1 MNKFLVVFL
10 MPLCLGSPLEGFG
23 DATDA
28 EIAEIR
34 GGTYL
39 EGFDEN
45 PQYNFNYKVA
55 DDLEQTYIA
64 RDEARNGENVR
75 GSYSYV
81 DPLGSLITVTYTAGA
96 EGYQETRE
104 IQENFVTII
113 QRPVNR
119 ASVSVDASVNSRL
132 EFQRAETARLQAQR
146 AESARLQA
154 QRVEAARQQ
163 TERAE
168 AARLEAQRLEAS
180 RLEAQRAQAAQLEVQ
195 RAEATRLEAQ
205 RAQAARL
212 ESQRTESSR
221 IASSQQNRADLV
233 AQIVSQISSQVP
245 SIIASTVSGSR
256 GQVSGNSR
264 GQFSSSVSGSN
275 RGQLSGSLSGGNRAV
290 QGQQTSASSTVT
302 DRFGSSGTHT
312 VILNTPHAQISYGS

>member
-1 MNKFLVVFL
+1 MGQSTTEVQRSNMNKFLVVFL

-45 PQYNFNYKVA
+45 PQYTFNYKVA
-55 DDLEQTYIA
+55 DDLEQTYIS
-64 RDEARNGENVR
+64 RDEARDGENVK

-81 DPLGSLITVTYTAGA
+81 DPLGSLITVTYTAGS
-96 EGYQETRE
+96 EGYQETGE
-104 IQENFVTII
+104 IQENFITIN
-113 QRPVNR
+113 QRPANR
-119 ASVSVDASVNSRL
+119 ATVSVDISANS
-132 EFQRAETARLQAQR
+132 RLQAQR
-146 AESARLQA
+146 AEETRLDA
-154 QRVEAARQQ
+154 QRAQAVRIEAQ
-163 TERAE
+163 RAQ
-168 AARLEAQRLEAS
+168 AARLEAQRAEAS
-180 RLEAQRAQAAQLEVQ
+180 RLEAQRAQAV
-195 RAEATRLEAQ
+195 RIEAQ
-205 RAQAARL
+205 RVQAARL
-212 ESQRTESSR
+212 EAQRTESSR
-221 IASSQQNRADLV
+221 LASSQQNRADLV

-264 GQFSSSVSGSN
+264 GQFSSSLSGSN
-275 RGQLSGSLSGGNRAV
+275 RGQLSGSLSGSNRAV
-290 QGQQTSASSTVT
+290 QEQQASASSTVT

-312 VILNTPHAQISYGS
+312 VSLNTPDVQVSYEHDS

>member
-1 MNKFLVVFL
+1 MGNKFLIVFL

-23 DATDA
+23 DATDG
-28 EIAEIR
+28 EIAEIQ

-64 RDEARNGENVR
+64 KDEARDGENVR

-81 DPLGSLITVTYTAGA
+81 DPLGSLIIVTYTAGS

-104 IQENFVTII
+104 IQENFITIN
-113 QRPVNR
+113 QRPANR
-119 ASVSVDASVNSRL
+119 ATVSVDISANS
-132 EFQRAETARLQAQR
+132 RLQAQR
-146 AESARLQA
+146 AEETRLQA
-154 QRVEAARQQ
+154 QRTQAAELESQ
-163 TERAE
+163 RAE
-168 AARLEAQRLEAS
+168 ASRIEAQRVQAARLEAQR
-180 RLEAQRAQAAQLEVQ
+180 
-195 RAEATRLEAQ
+195 
-205 RAQAARL
+205 
-212 ESQRTESSR
+212 TESSR
-221 IASSQQNRADLV
+221 LASSQQNRADLV

-264 GQFSSSVSGSN
+264 G
-275 RGQLSGSLSGGNRAV
+275 V

-302 DRFGSSGTHT
+302 DRFGSWHTHCQSQHSSCT
-312 VILNTPHAQISYGS
+312 GLL

>member
-1 MNKFLVVFL
+1 MGQSTTQVQRSNMSKFLVVFL

-64 RDEARNGENVR
+64 RDEARDGENVR

-81 DPLGSLITVTYTAGA
+81 DPLGSLIIVTYTAGA

-104 IQENFVTII
+104 IQENFVTIN

-119 ASVSVDASVNSRL
+119 ASVSVDASANSRL
-132 EFQRAETARLQAQR
+132 EAQSVEETRLQAQR
-146 AESARLQA
+146 TQA
-154 QRVEAARQQ
+154 V
-163 TERAE
+163 
-168 AARLEAQRLEAS
+168 
-180 RLEAQRAQAAQLEVQ
+180 
-195 RAEATRLEAQ
+195 RLEAQ

-212 ESQRTESSR
+212 EAQRAEASRLEAQRVESSR
-221 IASSQQNRADLV
+221 LESQRA
-233 AQIVSQISSQVP
+233 
-245 SIIASTVSGSR
+245 
-256 GQVSGNSR
+256 
-264 GQFSSSVSGSN
+264 
-275 RGQLSGSLSGGNRAV
+275 
-290 QGQQTSASSTVT
+290 
-302 DRFGSSGTHT
+302 
-312 VILNTPHAQISYGS
+312 

>member
-1 MNKFLVVFL
+1 MNKFLAVFL
-10 MPLCLGSPLEGFG
+10 MPLCLGIPLEGFG
-23 DATDA
+23 DATDV

-55 DDLEQTYIA
+55 DDLEQTYIS
-64 RDEARNGENVR
+64 RDEARDGENVS

-81 DPLGSLITVTYTAGA
+81 DPLGSLITVTYTAGS

-104 IQENFVTII
+104 IQEFFVNINP
-113 QRPVNR
+113 RPANR
-119 ASVSVDASVNSRL
+119 ATVSVDASANS
-132 EFQRAETARLQAQR
+132 
-146 AESARLQA
+146 RLQA
-154 QRVEAARQQ
+154 QRVEATRLQAQ
-163 TERAE
+163 RAE
-168 AARLEAQRLEAS
+168 AARLQFQRAEASRLQAQRAEKA
-180 RLEAQRAQAAQLEVQ
+180 RLEAQRAES
-195 RAEATRLEAQ
+195 TRLEAQ

-212 ESQRTESSR
+212 EAQRTESSSL
-221 IASSQQNRADLV
+221 ASSQQNRADLV

-264 GQFSSSVSGSN
+264 GQFISFVSGSN
-275 RGQLSGSLSGGNRAV
+275 RGQVSGSLSGSNGAV

>member
-23 DATDA
+23 DATDV

-55 DDLEQTYIA
+55 DDLEQTYIS
-64 RDEARNGENVR
+64 RDEARDGENVR

-81 DPLGSLITVTYTAGA
+81 DPLGSLITVTYTAGL
-96 EGYQETRE
+96 EGYQETRK
-104 IQENFVTII
+104 IQENFVSIN
-113 QRPVNR
+113 QRPANR
-119 ASVSVDASVNSRL
+119 ASISVDSSANKRL
-132 EFQRAETARLQAQR
+132 EAQRAETARLQAQR
-146 AESARLQA
+146 AEATRIQAQRTEAARLQSQRAEEARLLA
-154 QRVEAARQQ
+154 QR
-163 TERAE
+163 AE
-168 AARLEAQRLEAS
+168 TARLEAQRDEAS
-180 RLEAQRAQAAQLEVQ
+180 RLEAQRSQTA
-195 RAEATRLEAQ
+195 RLEAQ
-205 RAQAARL
+205 R
-212 ESQRTESSR
+212 SESSR
-221 IASSQQNRADLV
+221 LASSQQNRADLV

-264 GQFSSSVSGSN
+264 GEFSSS
-275 RGQLSGSLSGGNRAV
+275 LSGSSRDV

-312 VILNTPHAQISYGS
+312 VSLNTPHAQISYGN

>member
-1 MNKFLVVFL
+1 MGQSSTEVQRSNMNKFLVVFL

-55 DDLEQTYIA
+55 DDLEQTYIS
-64 RDEARNGENVR
+64 RDEARDGENVS
-75 GSYSYV
+75 GTYSYV
-81 DPLGSLITVTYTAGA
+81 NPLGSLITVTYTADS

-104 IQENFVTII
+104 IQENFVTIN
-113 QRPVNR
+113 QRPANR
-119 ASVSVDASVNSRL
+119 ATVSVESSANSR
-132 EFQRAETARLQAQR
+132 QQAQ
-146 AESARLQA
+146 
-154 QRVEAARQQ
+154 
-163 TERAE
+163 RAE
-168 AARLEAQRLEAS
+168 AARLE
-180 RLEAQRAQAAQLEVQ
+180 VQ
-195 RAEATRLEAQ
+195 RAEASRAEAQ
-205 RAQAARL
+205 REQDARLQARRAQATSL
-212 ESQRTESSR
+212 EAQRTESSR
-221 IASSQQNRADLV
+221 LASSQQNRADLV

-275 RGQLSGSLSGGNRAV
+275 RGQLSASLSGRNRVV
-290 QGQQTSASSTVT
+290 QEQQTSASSTVT

-312 VILNTPHAQISYGS
+312 LSLNTPDVQISYEHDS

>member
-1 MNKFLVVFL
+1 MGQSTTQVQRSNMSKFLVVFL
-10 MPLCLGSPLEGFG
+10 LPLCLGSPLEGFG

-64 RDEARNGENVR
+64 RDEARDGENVR

-81 DPLGSLITVTYTAGA
+81 DPLGSLITVTYTAGS
-96 EGYQETRE
+96 EGYKETRE
-104 IQENFVTII
+104 IQENFVTIN
-113 QRPVNR
+113 QRPTNR
-119 ASVSVDASVNSRL
+119 AIVSVDISANS
-132 EFQRAETARLQAQR
+132 RLQAQR
-146 AESARLQA
+146 TQ
-154 QRVEAARQQ
+154 
-163 TERAE
+163 
-168 AARLEAQRLEAS
+168 AARLEAQRVEAS
-180 RLEAQRAQAAQLEVQ
+180 RLEAQRAQAARLEVQ
-195 RAEATRLEAQ
+195 RAETARIEAQ
-205 RAQAARL
+205 RTKAARL
-212 ESQRTESSR
+212 EAQRTESSR
-221 IASSQQNRADLV
+221 LASFQQNRADLV

-264 GQFSSSVSGSN
+264 GQLSSSLSGSN
-275 RGQLSGSLSGGNRAV
+275 RAV
-290 QGQQTSASSTVT
+290 QEQQTSASSTVT

-312 VILNTPHAQISYGS
+312 VSLNTPDVQISYEHDS

>member
-1 MNKFLVVFL
+1 MGQSTTQVQRSNMSKFLVVFL

-23 DATDA
+23 DATDV

-64 RDEARNGENVR
+64 RDEARDGENVR

-81 DPLGSLITVTYTAGA
+81 DPLGYLITVTYTAGP

-104 IQENFVTII
+104 IQENFVTIN

-119 ASVSVDASVNSRL
+119 ASVSVDASANSRL
-132 EFQRAETARLQAQR
+132 EFQRA
-146 AESARLQA
+146 
-154 QRVEAARQQ
+154 EAARQQ

-168 AARLEAQRLEAS
+168 ADRLEAQRLEAS
-180 RLEAQRAQAAQLEVQ
+180 RLEAQRAQ
-195 RAEATRLEAQ
+195 
-205 RAQAARL
+205 
-212 ESQRTESSR
+212 
-221 IASSQQNRADLV
+221 
-233 AQIVSQISSQVP
+233 
-245 SIIASTVSGSR
+245 
-256 GQVSGNSR
+256 
-264 GQFSSSVSGSN
+264 
-275 RGQLSGSLSGGNRAV
+275 
-290 QGQQTSASSTVT
+290 
-302 DRFGSSGTHT
+302 
-312 VILNTPHAQISYGS
+312 

>member
-1 MNKFLVVFL
+1 MGNKFLFLFL
-10 MPLCLGSPLEGFG
+10 MPLCLGSPISGFG
-23 DATDA
+23 DATDV
-28 EIAEIR
+28 EIAEIQ

-55 DDLEQTYIA
+55 DDLEQTYISRNEA
-64 RDEARNGENVR
+64 RDGENVK

-81 DPLGSLITVTYTAGA
+81 DPLGSLITVTYTAGL

-104 IQENFVTII
+104 IQENFITIN
-113 QRPVNR
+113 QRPANR
-119 ASVSVDASVNSRL
+119 ATVSVDISANS
-132 EFQRAETARLQAQR
+132 RLQAQR
-146 AESARLQA
+146 AEETRLQA
-154 QRVEAARQQ
+154 QR
-163 TERAE
+163 T
-168 AARLEAQRLEAS
+168 
-180 RLEAQRAQAAQLEVQ
+180 
-195 RAEATRLEAQ
+195 
-205 RAQAARL
+205 QAARL
-212 ESQRTESSR
+212 ETQRTEPSR
-221 IASSQQNRADLV
+221 LASSQQNRADLV

-264 GQFSSSVSGSN
+264 G
-275 RGQLSGSLSGGNRAV
+275 V

-312 VILNTPHAQISYGS
+312 VSLNTPHAQVSYEHDS

>member
-1 MNKFLVVFL
+1 MGQSTTQVQRSNMSKFLVVFL
-10 MPLCLGSPLEGFG
+10 LPLCLGSPLEGFG

-64 RDEARNGENVR
+64 KDEAREGENVR

-81 DPLGSLITVTYTAGA
+81 DPLGSLITVTYTAGP

-104 IQENFVTII
+104 IQENFIAI
-113 QRPVNR
+113 NQRPVNR
-119 ASVSVDASVNSRL
+119 ASVSVDASANSRL
-132 EFQRAETARLQAQR
+132 EFQ
-146 AESARLQA
+146 
-154 QRVEAARQQ
+154 
-163 TERAE
+163 RAE

-180 RLEAQRAQAAQLEVQ
+180 RLEAQRAQAARLEVQ

-212 ESQRTESSR
+212 EFQRTESSR

-256 GQVSGNSR
+256 DQVSGNSR
-264 GQFSSSVSGSN
+264 GQFSSSLSESN
-275 RGQLSGSLSGGNRAV
+275 KVQLSGSLSGSNRAV
-290 QGQQTSASSTVT
+290 QEQQTSASSTVT

-312 VILNTPHAQISYGS
+312 VSLNTPHAQISYEHDS

>member
-1 MNKFLVVFL
+1 MGQSSTEVQRSNMNKFLAVFL

-23 DATDA
+23 DVTDA

-64 RDEARNGENVR
+64 RDEARDGENVR

-81 DPLGSLITVTYTAGA
+81 DPLGSLITVTYTAGS

-104 IQENFVTII
+104 IQENFITIN
-113 QRPVNR
+113 QRPANR
-119 ASVSVDASVNSRL
+119 ATVSVDILANTRL
-132 EFQRAETARLQAQR
+132 EAQRAEEARLQAQ
-146 AESARLQA
+146 STQ
-154 QRVEAARQQ
+154 
-163 TERAE
+163 
-168 AARLEAQRLEAS
+168 AARLEAQR
-180 RLEAQRAQAAQLEVQ
+180 
-195 RAEATRLEAQ
+195 AEAARIEAQ

-212 ESQRTESSR
+212 ETQRTESSR
-221 IASSQQNRADLV
+221 LASSQQNRADLV

-256 GQVSGNSR
+256 GQVSGSR
-264 GQFSSSVSGSN
+264 GQFSSSLSGSN
-275 RGQLSGSLSGGNRAV
+275 RSQLSGSLSGSNRAV

-312 VILNTPHAQISYGS
+312 VSLNTPHAQISYEN

>member
-1 MNKFLVVFL
+1 MGNKFLFLFL
-10 MPLCLGSPLEGFG
+10 MPLCLGSPISGFG
-23 DATDA
+23 DATDV

-55 DDLEQTYIA
+55 DDLEQTYIS
-64 RDEARNGENVR
+64 RDEARDGENVR

-81 DPLGSLITVTYTAGA
+81 DPLGSLITVTYTAGS

-104 IQENFVTII
+104 IQEFFVTIN
-113 QRPVNR
+113 QRPANR
-119 ASVSVDASVNSRL
+119 ATVSVDTSENS
-132 EFQRAETARLQAQR
+132 RLQAQR
-146 AESARLQA
+146 AEVARPQA
-154 QRVEAARQQ
+154 QRAEASRLQ
-163 TERAE
+163 TQRAE
-168 AARLEAQRLEAS
+168 EARLEAQR
-180 RLEAQRAQAAQLEVQ
+180 
-195 RAEATRLEAQ
+195 AESTRLEAQ
-205 RAQAARL
+205 RVNTARL
-212 ESQRTESSR
+212 EAQRTESSR
-221 IASSQQNRADLV
+221 LATSKQNRADLV

-245 SIIASTVSGSR
+245 SIIASTVSRSR

-264 GQFSSSVSGSN
+264 GQFSSSLSGIN
-275 RGQLSGSLSGGNRAV
+275 RGQLAGSLSGSNRAV

-312 VILNTPHAQISYGS
+312 VSLNTPHAQISYGN

>member
-1 MNKFLVVFL
+1 MGQSTTQVQRSNMSKFLVVFL
-10 MPLCLGSPLEGFG
+10 LPLCLGSPLEGFG

-64 RDEARNGENVR
+64 LDEAREGENVR

-81 DPLGSLITVTYTAGA
+81 DPLGSLITVTYTAGS

-104 IQENFVTII
+104 IQENFVTIN
-113 QRPVNR
+113 QRPTNR
-119 ASVSVDASVNSRL
+119 AIVSVDISANS
-132 EFQRAETARLQAQR
+132 RLQAQR
-146 AESARLQA
+146 TQ
-154 QRVEAARQQ
+154 
-163 TERAE
+163 
-168 AARLEAQRLEAS
+168 AARLEAQRAEAS
-180 RLEAQRAQAAQLEVQ
+180 RLEAQREQAV
-195 RAEATRLEAQ
+195 RIEAQ

-212 ESQRTESSR
+212 EVQRAENARIEAQRTKAARLEDQRTESSR
-221 IASSQQNRADLV
+221 LASFQQNRADLV

-264 GQFSSSVSGSN
+264 GQLSSSLSGSN
-275 RGQLSGSLSGGNRAV
+275 RGA

-312 VILNTPHAQISYGS
+312 VSLNTPHAQISYGN

>member
-1 MNKFLVVFL
+1 MGQSTTQVQRSNMSMFLVVFL

-55 DDLEQTYIA
+55 DDLEQTYISM
-64 RDEARNGENVR
+64 DEARDGENVR

-81 DPLGSLITVTYTAGA
+81 DPLGSLITVTYTAGS

-104 IQENFVTII
+104 IQENFITIN

-119 ASVSVDASVNSRL
+119 ATASVDVLANS
-132 EFQRAETARLQAQR
+132 RLQAQR
-146 AESARLQA
+146 DEESRLQ
-154 QRVEAARQQ
+154 
-163 TERAE
+163 
-168 AARLEAQRLEAS
+168 
-180 RLEAQRAQAAQLEVQ
+180 
-195 RAEATRLEAQ
+195 AQ

-212 ESQRTESSR
+212 EAQRTESSR
-221 IASSQQNRADLV
+221 LASSQQNRADLI

-264 GQFSSSVSGSN
+264 GQFSSSLSGSN
-275 RGQLSGSLSGGNRAV
+275 RGQLSGSLSGSDRPV
-290 QGQQTSASSTVT
+290 QEQQTSASSTVT

-312 VILNTPHAQISYGS
+312 VSLNTPHAQISYEHDS

>member
-1 MNKFLVVFL
+1 MGQSTTQVQRSNMSKFLVVFL

-64 RDEARNGENVR
+64 RDEARDGENVR

-81 DPLGSLITVTYTAGA
+81 DPLGSLIIVTYTAGS

-104 IQENFVTII
+104 IQENFINI
-113 QRPVNR
+113 NQRPTNR
-119 ASVSVDASVNSRL
+119 GSVSVDASTNSRL
-132 EFQRAETARLQAQR
+132 GDQRNEATRLQAQR
-146 AESARLQA
+146 AEAAILQA
-154 QRVEAARQQ
+154 Q
-163 TERAE
+163 RAE
-168 AARLEAQRLEAS
+168 AARLE
-180 RLEAQRAQAAQLEVQ
+180 VQ
-195 RAEATRLEAQ
+195 RVEFSLLEAQ

-212 ESQRTESSR
+212 EVQRAEAARLESRRTESSR
-221 IASSQQNRADLV
+221 LASSQQNRADLV
-233 AQIVSQISSQVP
+233 AQIVSQIS
-245 SIIASTVSGSR
+245 
-256 GQVSGNSR
+256 
-264 GQFSSSVSGSN
+264 
-275 RGQLSGSLSGGNRAV
+275 
-290 QGQQTSASSTVT
+290 
-302 DRFGSSGTHT
+302 
-312 VILNTPHAQISYGS
+312 

>member
-1 MNKFLVVFL
+1 MGQSTTQVQRSNMSMFLVVFL

-55 DDLEQTYIA
+55 DDLEQTYISM
-64 RDEARNGENVR
+64 DEARDGENVR

-81 DPLGSLITVTYTAGA
+81 DPLGSLITVTYTAGS

-104 IQENFVTII
+104 IQDNFITIN
-113 QRPVNR
+113 QRPATR
-119 ASVSVDASVNSRL
+119 ATVSVDILANS
-132 EFQRAETARLQAQR
+132 RLQAQR
-146 AESARLQA
+146 GQAARLDVQRAEASRLEA
-154 QRVEAARQQ
+154 QRVQAARIEAQ
-163 TERAE
+163 RAE
-168 AARLEAQRLEAS
+168 AARLEAQR
-180 RLEAQRAQAAQLEVQ
+180 
-195 RAEATRLEAQ
+195 
-205 RAQAARL
+205 
-212 ESQRTESSR
+212 TESSR
-221 IASSQQNRADLV
+221 LVSSQQNRADLI

-264 GQFSSSVSGSN
+264 GQFSSSLSGSN
-275 RGQLSGSLSGGNRAV
+275 RGQLSGSLSGSNRAV
-290 QGQQTSASSTVT
+290 QGQQTSASSTVS

-312 VILNTPHAQISYGS
+312 VSLNTPHAQISYGN

>member
-1 MNKFLVVFL
+1 MGQSSTEVQRSNMNKFLAVFF
-10 MPLCLGSPLEGFG
+10 MPLCFGSPLEGFG

-55 DDLEQTYIA
+55 DDLEQTYISM
-64 RDEARNGENVR
+64 DEARDGANVR

-81 DPLGSLITVTYTAGA
+81 DPLGSLITVTYTAGS

-104 IQENFVTII
+104 IQEFFVNINP
-113 QRPVNR
+113 RPTNR
-119 ASVSVDASVNSRL
+119 ATVSVDATANS
-132 EFQRAETARLQAQR
+132 RLQAQR
-146 AESARLQA
+146 AEATRLQA
-154 QRVEAARQQ
+154 QRAEAAILQAQR
-163 TERAE
+163 TEQ
-168 AARLEAQRLEAS
+168 ARLEAQRAKS
-180 RLEAQRAQAAQLEVQ
+180 I
-195 RAEATRLEAQ
+195 RLEAQ
-205 RAQAARL
+205 RAQAARVNVARL
-212 ESQRTESSR
+212 EAQRTESSR
-221 IASSQQNRADLV
+221 LASSQQNRADLV

-264 GQFSSSVSGSN
+264 GQFSSSLAGSNSGSN
-275 RGQLSGSLSGGNRAV
+275 RV
-290 QGQQTSASSTVT
+290 VEGQQTSA
-302 DRFGSSGTHT
+302 
-312 VILNTPHAQISYGS
+312 

>member
-1 MNKFLVVFL
+1 MGQSTTQVQRSNMSMFLVVFL

-55 DDLEQTYIA
+55 DDLEQTYISM
-64 RDEARNGENVR
+64 DEARDGENVR

-81 DPLGSLITVTYTAGA
+81 DPLGSLITVTYTAGS

-104 IQENFVTII
+104 IQENFITIN

-119 ASVSVDASVNSRL
+119 ATASVDVLANS
-132 EFQRAETARLQAQR
+132 RLQAQR
-146 AESARLQA
+146 DE
-154 QRVEAARQQ
+154 E
-163 TERAE
+163 
-168 AARLEAQRLEAS
+168 S
-180 RLEAQRAQAAQLEVQ
+180 RLEAQRAQAA
-195 RAEATRLEAQ
+195 RIEAQ
-205 RAQAARL
+205 RTKAARL
-212 ESQRTESSR
+212 ETQRTESSR
-221 IASSQQNRADLV
+221 LASSQQNRADLI

-245 SIIASTVSGSR
+245 SI
-256 GQVSGNSR
+256 
-264 GQFSSSVSGSN
+264 
-275 RGQLSGSLSGGNRAV
+275 
-290 QGQQTSASSTVT
+290 
-302 DRFGSSGTHT
+302 
-312 VILNTPHAQISYGS
+312 

>member
-1 MNKFLVVFL
+1 MGTQSTTEAQRSNMNKLLVVFL

-23 DATDA
+23 DATDV

-64 RDEARNGENVR
+64 RDEAREGENVR

-81 DPLGSLITVTYTAGA
+81 DPLGSLITVTYTAGS

-104 IQENFVTII
+104 IQENFVTIN
-113 QRPVNR
+113 QRPTNR
-119 ASVSVDASVNSRL
+119 AIVPVDISANSRL
-132 EFQRAETARLQAQR
+132 QAQRTQAARLEAQRAQAVRIEAQRAQAARIEAQRVESSRLEAQRAQTARLKVQRAETARIEAQR
-146 AESARLQA
+146 
-154 QRVEAARQQ
+154 
-163 TERAE
+163 TE
-168 AARLEAQRLEAS
+168 AARLEAQR
-180 RLEAQRAQAAQLEVQ
+180 
-195 RAEATRLEAQ
+195 
-205 RAQAARL
+205 
-212 ESQRTESSR
+212 TESSR
-221 IASSQQNRADLV
+221 LASFQQNRADLV

-264 GQFSSSVSGSN
+264 GQLSSSLSGSN
-275 RGQLSGSLSGGNRAV
+275 RAV
-290 QGQQTSASSTVT
+290 QEQQTSASSTVT

-312 VILNTPHAQISYGS
+312 VSLNTPDVQVSYEHDSYGN